1 MSALRERSLHIADLQ
16 AWMDKAYFVNDC
28 FPELKGEIV
37 SAKLIVQ
44 KSGYCYGFLEFR
56 SHKVAKLV
64 LETYNGKQMPK
75 ACQHFRLNW
84 SRSTRALQTTD
95 ASQGGNYK
103 LVVAGDLPKDVTA
116 EELQQHFRT
125 YYPSVK
131 DAEVHTSES
140 QGLYGVITFAKE
152 HERHLALI
160 HMDMQCFRRK
170 EDGKPHHFFYKD
182 TAAEYQ
188 RAAYPST
195 HPEDAHPNGS
205 TIYIQNLEK
214 DVTEGFLLRKFSPY
228 GEVSKVTI
236 RGCALIQFVDRSS
249 GDIALLHMN
258 DDLIQ
263 QNSLLTLTMRKLND
277 ESVPVASSVED
288 FKELTEL
295 KELTHEDERSV
306 SGFKECEVDS
316 SSLEMAD
323 RRSPSL
329 HIADLQAW
337 MDKPYLR
344 DECFPK
350 FPGEVMSASIFVEKC
365 GYRYGFLE
373 FRSPEV
379 AELVRKTYNGKRM
392 PKACQYFRLN
402 RNRSKRPPGTM
413 AAPEEGNYKLVVD
426 GDLPKDVTAEELQQ
440 HFRTYYPSVKDAE
453 VHTSESQGLYGVI
466 TFAKEHE
473 RDLASIHMA
482 SQCFRRTEDGK
493 PHHFFYKDTAAEY
506 QRAAYPST
514 HPEDAHPNGSK
525 IYIQNL
531 EMDVTKGFLLRKF
544 SPYGEVSKITIRGC
558 ALIQFVDR
566 SSADKA
572 LLHMNDDLILQN
584 SLLPLTVRKSNDESV
599 PVASS
604 VEDLK
609 ELTHEDERSV
619 SGFRACEEESTDEKI
634 TEEREQENDE
644 SVPVASAVEDLEE
657 LTHGESPKDLKEL
670 THDDEGSVSGFRTCE
685 EESTDEITDE
695 GRQENDESVPV
706 ASAVEDL
713 EELTHGESP
722 KDLKELTHDDEGS
735 VSGFRTCEEESTDE
749 ITDEGRQENDESV
762 PVASSVEDLEEQK
775 HGESPKDRKELTHE
789 DEGLVSG
796 FRTCE
801 EEPTDE
807 KITEEGKQEEEVKKV
822 RRAKTEVS
830 EGQRRRRKAKKARQK
845 EKKKLLKQT
854 DERLEASEGQ
864 QTNEGFEAPE
874 GQQTNEG
881 SQASEGHQ
889 LVISWLWELYA
900 SLKHYLFGC

>member
-1 MSALRERSLHIADLQ
+1 MSAVQERSLHIADLQ
-16 AWMDKAYFVNDC
+16 VWMDKAYFVNDC
-28 FPELKGEIV
+28 FPEFKGEIV
-37 SAKLIVQ
+37 SAKFIGE

-84 SRSTRALQTTD
+84 SRRKRSLQTTD

-152 HERHLALI
+152 HERHLASI
-160 HMDMQCFRRK
+160 HMDSQCFRRK

-249 GDIALLHMN
+249 ADKALLHMN
-258 DDLIQ
+258 DDLIL
-263 QNSLLTLTMRKLND
+263 QNSLLTLTMRKSNN

-306 SGFKECEVDS
+306 SGFRACEVGS

-337 MDKPYLR
+337 MDKPYLW
-344 DECFPK
+344 DECFPE
-350 FPGEVMSASIFVEKC
+350 FRGEVMSASIFVEKT

-379 AELVRKTYNGKRM
+379 AELVRKTYNGKKM

-440 HFRTYYPSVKDAE
+440 HFRTYYPSVKDAEVHTSDYPSVKDAE

-514 HPEDAHPNGSK
+514 HPDDAHPSGSK

-531 EMDVTKGFLLRKF
+531 EKDVSEGFLLRKF
-544 SPYGEVSKITIRGC
+544 SPYGEVSKVTVRGC

-584 SLLPLTVRKSNDESV
+584 SLLPLTMRKSNDESV
-599 PVASS
+599 SVASS
-604 VEDLK
+604 VEDFKELTELK
-609 ELTHEDERSV
+609 ELTHEDERSI
-619 SGFRACEEESTDEKI
+619 SWFRACEEEST
-634 TEEREQENDE
+634 EERKQENDE

-657 LTHGESPKDLKEL
+657 PTHGESPKDLKEL

-685 EESTDEITDE
+685 EECTDEKTDE
-695 GRQENDESVPV
+695 G
-706 ASAVEDL
+706 
-713 EELTHGESP
+713 
-722 KDLKELTHDDEGS
+722 K
-735 VSGFRTCEEESTDE
+735 
-749 ITDEGRQENDESV
+749 QENDESV
-762 PVASSVEDLEEQK
+762 PVASSVEKLEELT
-775 HGESPKDRKELTHE
+775 HGEPPKDLQELTHE

-801 EEPTDE
+801 EESTDE
-807 KITEEGKQEEEVKKV
+807 KITEEGQQEEEVKQV
-822 RRAKTEVS
+822 LDSLIREVDEETQAEVEIAKEAGLNMIS
-830 EGQRRRRKAKKARQK
+830 EGQRRRRKLKKARQK

-854 DERLEASEGQ
+854 NEGLEASEGQ
-864 QTNEGFEAPE
+864 QTNEGLEASE

-881 SQASEGHQ
+881 LEASEGHQ

>member
-1 MSALRERSLHIADLQ
+1 MAVRRVGSSSGMSALQERSLHIADLQ
-16 AWMDKAYFVNDC
+16 AWMDQAYFVNDC

-37 SAKLIVQ
+37 SAKFIVE

-84 SRSTRALQTTD
+84 SRPMRALQTTD

-103 LVVAGDLPKDVTA
+103 LVVAGDLPKDVTAEELQQHFRTHYPSVKDAEVHTSESQGLYGVITFAKEHERHLASIHMASQCFRRKEDGKPHHFFYKDTAAEYQRAAYPSTHPEDTHPNGSTIYIQNLEKDVTEPFLLRKFSPYGEVSKVTIRGCALIQFVDRSSANKALLHMNDDFILQNSLLTLTMRKSNDESVPVASSVEDFKELTELKELNHEDQRSVSGFKVCEVDSSSLEMADRRSLSLHIADLQAWMDKPYLRDECFPEFSGEVMSASIFVEKSGYRYGFLEFRSPEVAELVRKTYNGKTMPKACQYFRLNRNRSKRPPGTMAAPEEGYYKLVVDGNLPKDVTA

-152 HERHLALI
+152 HERHLASI
-160 HMDMQCFRRK
+160 HMASQCFRRT
-170 EDGKPHHFFYKD
+170 EDCKPHHFFYKD

-195 HPEDAHPNGS
+195 HPEDTHPNGS
-205 TIYIQNLEK
+205 T
-214 DVTEGFLLRKFSPY
+214 
-228 GEVSKVTI
+228 
-236 RGCALIQFVDRSS
+236 
-249 GDIALLHMN
+249 
-258 DDLIQ
+258 
-263 QNSLLTLTMRKLND
+263 
-277 ESVPVASSVED
+277 
-288 FKELTEL
+288 
-295 KELTHEDERSV
+295 
-306 SGFKECEVDS
+306 
-316 SSLEMAD
+316 
-323 RRSPSL
+323 
-329 HIADLQAW
+329 
-337 MDKPYLR
+337 
-344 DECFPK
+344 
-350 FPGEVMSASIFVEKC
+350 
-365 GYRYGFLE
+365 
-373 FRSPEV
+373 
-379 AELVRKTYNGKRM
+379 
-392 PKACQYFRLN
+392 
-402 RNRSKRPPGTM
+402 
-413 AAPEEGNYKLVVD
+413 
-426 GDLPKDVTAEELQQ
+426 
-440 HFRTYYPSVKDAE
+440 
-453 VHTSESQGLYGVI
+453 
-466 TFAKEHE
+466 
-473 RDLASIHMA
+473 
-482 SQCFRRTEDGK
+482 
-493 PHHFFYKDTAAEY
+493 
-506 QRAAYPST
+506 
-514 HPEDAHPNGSK
+514 

-584 SLLPLTVRKSNDESV
+584 SLLPLTMRKSNDEFIA
-599 PVASS
+599 VASS
-604 VEDLK
+604 VEDFKELTELK
-609 ELTHEDERSV
+609 ELTREDERSV

-634 TEEREQENDE
+634 TEERKQENGE
-644 SVPVASAVEDLEE
+644 SAPVASAVEDLEE
-657 LTHGESPKDLKEL
+657 LTHG
-670 THDDEGSVSGFRTCE
+670 G
-685 EESTDEITDE
+685 
-695 GRQENDESVPV
+695 
-706 ASAVEDL
+706 
-713 EELTHGESP
+713 SP

-830 EGQRRRRKAKKARQK
+830 EGQRRRRKVKKARQK

-854 DERLEASEGQ
+854 EEWLEASEGQ